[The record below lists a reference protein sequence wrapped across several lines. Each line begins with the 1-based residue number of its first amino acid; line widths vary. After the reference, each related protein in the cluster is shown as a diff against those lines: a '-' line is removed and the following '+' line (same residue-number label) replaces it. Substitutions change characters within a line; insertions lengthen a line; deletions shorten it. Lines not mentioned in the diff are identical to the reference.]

1 MSKPVSPLAIGSF
14 LVGGLVLLVLA
25 IMVFGNG
32 QFFKPKIH
40 WVVYFDSSLNGLNV
54 GAPVKVQGVQV
65 GIVKEIQ
72 LQLDSSG
79 ARLWKPVVLELEP
92 GRLAN
97 LDGSPVVLPLTSAGR
112 IKMMDELIATGMK
125 ARLEV
130 QSILTS
136 LLYVDLDFIRDQ
148 PVILTGLHYNDLPEV
163 PAVPTRVDELM
174 VTVAEIAK
182 KINKMPLESL
192 VKDMADAVSDLKMML
207 GSEETQRA
215 RIALAEVLERTNALM
230 LKLDKDV
237 PGLLKNVNAASVGL
251 RSTSDETLG
260 LVKDFRSQT
269 VPLIKTANQALE
281 NASET
286 LWNVRELT
294 GESSEL
300 KDAITQISV
309 TSRSLRE
316 LTDLLER
323 HPDALL
329 LGRPD

>member
-1 MSKPVSPLAIGSF
+1 M
-14 LVGGLVLLVLA
+14 
-25 IMVFGNG
+25 
-32 QFFKPKIH
+32 
-40 WVVYFDSSLNGLNV
+40 
-54 GAPVKVQGVQV
+54 
-65 GIVKEIQ
+65 
-72 LQLDSSG
+72 
-79 ARLWKPVVLELEP
+79 
-92 GRLAN
+92 
-97 LDGSPVVLPLTSAGR
+97 
-112 IKMMDELIATGMK
+112 KMMEELIATGMK

-182 KINKMPLESL
+182 KINKMPLENM
-192 VKDMADAVSDLKMML
+192 VKDLADAISDLKLIL
-207 GSEETQRA
+207 GSDETQRS
-215 RIALAEVLERTNALM
+215 RVALADALERTNTLM
-230 LKLDKDV
+230 LKLNKDV
-237 PGLLKNVNAASVGL
+237 PILLKNMDAAAVGL

-269 VPLIKTANQALE
+269 VPLVKAANQALE
-281 NASET
+281 NASDT
-286 LWNVRELT
+286 LWNLKELT
-294 GESSEL
+294 GDSSDL
-300 KDAITQISV
+300 RDAISQISA